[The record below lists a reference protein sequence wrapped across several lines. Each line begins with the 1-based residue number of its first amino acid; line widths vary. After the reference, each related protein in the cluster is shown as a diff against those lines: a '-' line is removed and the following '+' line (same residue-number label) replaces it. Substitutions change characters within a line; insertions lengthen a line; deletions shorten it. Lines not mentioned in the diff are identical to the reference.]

1 MLNKCNKSVICKKK
15 NVGFSNG
22 LQWVYAPCSLIKN
35 SHDDGIVE
43 ASIFASAKSKA
54 TQPLDTIKLTKKSK
68 SDIKILISTYLY

>member
-1 MLNKCNKSVICKKK
+1 MAILNVNDYLCLINVTKVLFVRKK

-35 SHDDGIVE
+35 GHDDGIVE

-54 TQPLDTIKLTKKSK
+54 TQPLDTINLTEKKL
-68 SDIKILISTYLY
+68 I